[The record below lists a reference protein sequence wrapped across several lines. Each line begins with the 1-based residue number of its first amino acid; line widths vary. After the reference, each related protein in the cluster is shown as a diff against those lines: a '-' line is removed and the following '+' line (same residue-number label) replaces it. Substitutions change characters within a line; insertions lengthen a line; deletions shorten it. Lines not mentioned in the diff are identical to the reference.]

1 MEHAAPGEAGKRASE
16 GSAST
21 SVNAFELFRINSD
34 VLSRVTDA
42 ASNQR
47 LVDAPASGYRS
58 ESDFPACGIGGR
70 APNIPASG
78 LAELHLRVRRH
89 RTLVDDHPVEAEA
102 IPQLTESRGEERLL
116 HRHEHVAPV

>member
-47 LVDAPASGYRS
+47 LVDAPAKAYRS
-58 ESDFPACGIGGR
+58 ESDFPGVRNWRPSAR
-70 APNIPASG
+70 YT
-78 LAELHLRVRRH
+78 RVRPRGTPPT
-89 RTLVDDHPVEAEA
+89 RAEA
-102 IPQLTESRGEERLL
+102 SDARG
-116 HRHEHVAPV
+116 